1 MNAVN
6 AVNGS
11 GITSDCSAV
20 RRVGGRGFV
29 QDAQTL
35 VVVVDEQAGSRR
47 GRQRERRREQRAD
60 ERDDVGVDE
69 KKRVDRQAARGTS
82 A

>member
-1 MNAVN
+1 M
-6 AVNGS
+6 
-11 GITSDCSAV
+11 C
-20 RRVGGRGFV
+20 RRVGARCE
-29 QDAQTL
+29 QYAQSL

-47 GRQRERRREQRAD
+47 GRQRERRREQRVE

>member
-1 MNAVN
+1 MNAAN

-11 GITSDCSAV
+11 GITSDCSAF

-29 QDAQTL
+29 QDAQSL
-35 VVVVDEQAGSRR
+35 VLVVDEQARSRR
-47 GRQRERRREQRAD
+47 GRQRERRREQRVE

-69 KKRVDRQAARGTS
+69 KKRADRQAARVTS